1 MTKRLSQSNK
11 SHRADSV
18 RMSEKNFS
26 KTLDSTKY
34 KTRPGTSGETAD
46 DMWANKPHRQ
56 RSE

>member
-26 KTLDSTKY
+26 KTLDNSKY
-34 KTRPGTSGETAD
+34 KTRPTTGGEGAD
-46 DMWANKPHRQ
+46 DMWANKPR
-56 RSE
+56 